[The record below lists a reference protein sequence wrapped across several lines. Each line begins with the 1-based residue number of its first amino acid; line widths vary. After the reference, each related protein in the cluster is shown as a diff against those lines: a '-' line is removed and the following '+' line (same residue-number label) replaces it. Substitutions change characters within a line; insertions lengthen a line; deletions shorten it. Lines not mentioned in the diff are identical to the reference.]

1 MTAWGSKSLRLSAI
15 FLAVG
20 AFASAG
26 SAWAQDSEGAV
37 RLTGSVQLAPQFEA
51 FSLTIPESL
60 RAHASLEDVVPVIE
74 QPRVRTMEVAPDTAS
89 ATALPWFERFTLA
102 PSETFAVWAGAPR
115 EFQLQA
121 GDRWGLT
128 LGYSQGSRSAQD
140 FDLQDFSAGAFFRFS
155 DRVQLGGELRFTS
168 PEEEIFG
175 EEPEGEKQ
183 PELRFESAFRF

>member
-1 MTAWGSKSLRLSAI
+1 MTARGSKSLRLSAI
-15 FLAVG
+15 CLAVG

-26 SAWAQDSEGAV
+26 SAWAQDNEGAV
-37 RLTGSVQLAPQFEA
+37 RLQGSVQLAPQFEA
-51 FSLTIPESL
+51 LSLTIPESL
-60 RAHASLEDVVPVIE
+60 QAQANLQEPLSVIE
-74 QPRVRTMEVAPDTAS
+74 ETRPRTMEVAPDTAS
-89 ATALPWFERFTLA
+89 ASALPWFERFTLA
-102 PSETFAVWAGAPR
+102 PSETYAVWAGAPR
-115 EFQLQA
+115 EFQLQT

-128 LGYSQGSRSAQD
+128 LGYSQSLRSAQD